1 MNFEEIKEILM
12 LIDKTGLEHVKIKN
26 KDIEIEISNKKLLDN
41 NKLELLNNN
50 KVDIN
55 KSLEND
61 KFNNGTIEI
70 DCRENIDEDL
80 KNNKNINKKINN
92 KNIIEEDKQIEIK
105 APLIGTYYSSPSPDK
120 PCFVGVGDYVKKG
133 DTLCIIEAM
142 KLMNEIKS
150 EVSGKII
157 DIKLENESIVE
168 YGQVLFT
175 IEED

>member
-41 NKLELLNNN
+41 NIL
-50 KVDIN
+50 DIN
-55 KSLEND
+55 KSLVND

-70 DCRENIDEDL
+70 DCGENIDENL
-80 KNNKNINKKINN
+80 KNNKNINN

-175 IEED
+175 IEEN